1 MCKLSIKFEMLCKK
15 TKSLQL
21 QSFGGVCAAGAGGT
35 ADKRGIGAVAAR
47 TVRAEQKARLPCG
60 SLAHYLRLIV

>member
-1 MCKLSIKFEMLCKK
+1 MLCKE
-15 TKSLQL
+15 TESQ
-21 QSFGGVCAAGAGGT
+21 QFQNFGGASGGVGETAGAGGT

>member
-1 MCKLSIKFEMLCKK
+1 MLCKK

-21 QSFGGVCAAGAGGT
+21 QSFGGASGGVGETAGAGGT